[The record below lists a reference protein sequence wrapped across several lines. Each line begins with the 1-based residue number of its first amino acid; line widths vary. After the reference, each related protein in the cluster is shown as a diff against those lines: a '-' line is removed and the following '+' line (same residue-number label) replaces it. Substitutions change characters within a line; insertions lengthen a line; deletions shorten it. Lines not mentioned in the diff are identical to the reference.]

1 MSISKSRKH
10 WTSFQVI
17 IAGFAALILTGTAL
31 LMLPFSSRQG
41 KWTPFI
47 DALFTST
54 SASCVTGLI
63 VQDTATY
70 WSPFGHLVIISLI
83 QIGGMGVVT
92 MAVAIAMV
100 SGRKIGLRQRRTM
113 QDAISAQ
120 QVGGIVRMT
129 GFILKCS
136 LFFELMGAI
145 AFSFV
150 FIPEYGLVKGI
161 WYSVFHAISAFCNA
175 GFDLMGV
182 KGHFSSLT
190 DYTGNDVVN
199 LTVMRLIIIGGIGF
213 AMWADFARHGFRV
226 KRYRMQTKVVLTT
239 SALLIFIPALYFYF
253 FEFSL
258 PVWNGM
264 TLAEKLWASLFRSV
278 TTRTAGF
285 NTVDMTQFTEAGIM
299 INVFLMLVGGS
310 PGSTAGGMKTTTLAV
325 LLATAIAVFRRTGN
339 PAYYGRRIGEDA
351 IRNAATVMTMYV
363 VLCVSG
369 AVIISIAEKLPMMT
383 CLFETA
389 SAVGTV
395 GLTLGIT
402 PGLSTISRLVLICL
416 MYFGRVG
423 GLTIIFATVKSV
435 HNGSAKYPLE
445 KITVG

>member
-1 MSISKSRKH
+1 MNNQKIKKH
-10 WTSFQVI
+10 WSSSQVI
-17 IAGFAALILTGTAL
+17 IFSFIAMITVGTVL
-31 LMLPFSSRQG
+31 LMLPVSSRHG
-41 KWTPFI
+41 GWTPFI

-70 WSPFGHLVIISLI
+70 WSPFGQLVIITLI

-92 MAVAIAMV
+92 MAIAIAIV
-100 SGRKIGLRQRRTM
+100 SGRKIGLRQRQTM

-120 QVGGIVRMT
+120 QVGGIVKMT

-136 LFFELMGAI
+136 LCFELMGVL
-145 AFSFV
+145 AFSFAFV
-150 FIPEYGLVKGI
+150 PEFGFLKGL

-175 GFDLMGV
+175 GFDLMGI
-182 KGHFSSLT
+182 KSNFSSLV
-190 DYTGNDVVN
+190 DYTGNGIVN
-199 LTVMRLIIIGGIGF
+199 MTAILLIVTGGIGF
-213 AMWADFARHGFRV
+213 AVWGDFAQHKFKM
-226 KRYRMQTKVVLTT
+226 KRYRMQTKVVLAT
-239 SALLIFIPALYFYF
+239 SAILIVFPALYFYF

-258 PVWNGM
+258 PAWNGM
-264 TLAEKLWASLFRSV
+264 TLSDKLWASLFRSV

-299 INVFLMLVGGS
+299 LNIVLMLVGGS

-325 LLATAIAVFRRTGN
+325 LFATAFSVFRREGS
-339 PAYYGRRIGEDA
+339 PSYFGRRIDDGA
-351 IRNAATVMTMYV
+351 IKNAATILIMYV
-363 VLCVSG
+363 TLCVTG
-369 AVIISIAEKLPMMT
+369 AMIISIVEGLPMMI

-402 PGLSTISRLVLICL
+402 PGLSTLSRLILICL

-423 GLTIIFATVKSV
+423 GLTIIFATVRGV